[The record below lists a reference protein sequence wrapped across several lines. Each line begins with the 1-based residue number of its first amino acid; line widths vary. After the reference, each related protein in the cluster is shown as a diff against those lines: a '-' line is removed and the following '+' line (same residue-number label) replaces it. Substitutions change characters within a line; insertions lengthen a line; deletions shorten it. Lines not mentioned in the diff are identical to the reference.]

1 MGHTIAILRAKYSR
15 LVSTVVIAGLSCLVV
30 LVVLMYA
37 WVSEDAFITLRY
49 VNNMLHGF
57 GPVFN
62 VGERV
67 QGYTHPLWFLLLVV
81 SFAIKR
87 MNSWERS
94 FLALFL
100 PC

>member
-1 MGHTIAILRAKYSR
+1 MGHTIAILREKYSR

-67 QGYTHPLWFLLLVV
+67 LRIHPSSVV
-81 SFAIKR
+81 SFASCIICDNK
-87 MNSWERS
+87 E
-94 FLALFL
+94 
-100 PC
+100 